1 MPQEYVLWSPLSV
14 EECIRRLTEENEKM
28 RHVRT
33 FRIDRCRLVLAKI
46 DEHGL
51 TLYPALHTRL
61 EYGTYFRGTFE
72 PWAEGTI
79 IRGDFRAHPL
89 LTIPLLIC
97 GTGTVVS
104 CLVVGLIAPIIIGVL
119 LIVGDKI
126 AQIDQDAYTILVL
139 WAACSWT
146 MPLFWALMG
155 AVFALVAHLE
165 RPGYKQRISK
175 FIETTLD
182 ARPSF
187 WGKTRLSDATHTAST
202 HLNPAVKPLPT
213 SLPANITSG

>member
-14 EECIRRLTEENEKM
+14 DECIRRLTEEAEKM

-46 DEHGL
+46 DEYGF
-51 TLYPALHTRL
+51 TMYPALRTRL
-61 EYGTYFRGTFE
+61 HYGTCFRGTFE

-79 IRGDFRAHPL
+79 IRGNFRAHPL
-89 LTIPLLIC
+89 FKIPLLLIL

-104 CLVVGLIAPIIIGVL
+104 CVAVGLMAPIIIGVL
-119 LIVGDKI
+119 LIVGDEI

-155 AVFALVAHLE
+155 AVFALVTYVE
-165 RPGYKQRISK
+165 RPGYKRRIST
-175 FIETTLD
+175 FIENTLD
-182 ARPSF
+182 ARPAEF
-187 WGKTRLSDATHTAST
+187 WEQDA
-202 HLNPAVKPLPT
+202 
-213 SLPANITSG
+213 

>member
-14 EECIRRLTEENEKM
+14 DECIRRLTEKAEKM

-33 FRIDRCRLVLAKI
+33 FRIDRCRLVLTKI
-46 DEHGL
+46 DENGL
-51 TLYPALHTRL
+51 TLYPALRTRL
-61 EYGTYFRGTFE
+61 HYGTYFRGTFE

-89 LTIPLLIC
+89 FKIPMLLIC
-97 GTGTVVS
+97 GTGTVIS
-104 CLVVGLIAPIIIGVL
+104 CVVFGLMVPIIIGVL
-119 LIVGDKI
+119 LTVGDKV

-139 WAACSWT
+139 WAACSWM

-155 AVFALVAHLE
+155 AVFALIAHLE
-165 RPGYKQRISK
+165 RTGYKRRISE

-182 ARPSF
+182 TRPAEF
-187 WGKTRLSDATHTAST
+187 WEEDAIA
-202 HLNPAVKPLPT
+202 
-213 SLPANITSG
+213 